1 MFELTKLN
9 PWLVGSNLLMIL
21 IGYFMVLPALKYP
34 YHLSQCRR
42 RGAYCLVVFFCV
54 FAFWGSDFFHIYDE
68 YKELVHSR
76 WKLESVYHFIAK
88 EIAPDS
94 YFLWRFIV
102 WGGATILIA
111 KTFKRVGINKN
122 LSVCF
127 FLMIWILWFSY
138 ARVSLSMAMAFMGLA
153 IISKSQKSFVSWLYG
168 LVFIFSSLFFH
179 KSAGF
184 IICISLLAL
193 LIPNKWKK
201 KWLIVLLCFPLMV
214 YMARTYLSTF
224 LIGDLSSDNEEINS
238 YIERGQDYMNDDNYI
253 QGLGYLLGQFLERIP
268 YYMLYLCSLR
278 LLIYKTCLVD
288 NKSIIVFM
296 KALVLLVTVASVF
309 AFDIS
314 INTQLIYE
322 RFMRFSFIPSCVL
335 LTYFWSN
342 NIYPKWQRWTFHI
355 AWVGS
360 LYQITYMLYC
370 SILYK

>member
-9 PWLVGSNLLMIL
+9 PWLIGCNLIMIL
-21 IGYFMVLPALKYP
+21 LGYFIVFPALKYP
-34 YHLSQCRR
+34 YYLTKSRR
-42 RGAYCLVVFFCV
+42 YGAYCLIVVFCV
-54 FAFWGSDFFHIYDE
+54 FAFWGSDFFHIYDD
-68 YKELVHSR
+68 YKELVLSR
-76 WKLESVYHFIAK
+76 WRLESVYHFIAK

-94 YFLWRFIV
+94 YFFWRLVV
-102 WGGATILIA
+102 WGFATILIA
-111 KTFKRVGINKN
+111 KTFKRVKVNES

-127 FLMIWILWFSY
+127 FLMVWILWFSY
-138 ARVSLSMAMAFMGLA
+138 ARVSLSMAMVFFGLA
-153 IISKSQKSFVSWLYG
+153 VISKSQKSFFSWLYG

-184 IICISLLAL
+184 IICISLLAVF
-193 LIPNKWKK
+193 IPNKWEK
-201 KWLIVLLCFPLMV
+201 KWFIVLLCFPLMV
-214 YMARTYLSTF
+214 YVARTYLSSF
-224 LIGDLSSDNEEINS
+224 LIGDLSSNNEEINS
-238 YIERGQDYMNDDNYI
+238 YIERGQDYMNDENYI
-253 QGLGYLLGQFLERIP
+253 QGLGYLLGQLLERIP
-268 YYMLYLCSLR
+268 YYMLYISSLR
-278 LLIYKTCLVD
+278 LLVYKTYQVD

-335 LTYFWSN
+335 LTYFWCN
-342 NIYPKWQRWTFHI
+342 NIYPKWQKWTFHI

-370 SILYK
+370 SMLYK